1 VEVRPRLPFNK
12 RRPAIRVRG
21 QGQAAST
28 SVKAVPRQL
37 TNCFVSRLDMNFTEE
52 ELTSFLQSQGIL
64 DALCHKLSPKKKHGP
79 SQATSDHRAV
89 LISVSVVLSQT
100 PANTVIPR
108 IRGEPVCSAAFAG
121 THCAYARRDGQAELT
136 WVAGYTS
143 RWFTRLQTA
152 THPGT
157 NRVRRSATMLI
168 EINALPLSQIGQP
181 YSTGT

>member
-1 VEVRPRLPFNK
+1 MEVRPRLPFNK

-152 THPGT
+152 THPGFYPGT
-157 NRVRRSATMLI
+157 FWGGKFPPKPRNFPPKNFWPALI
-168 EINALPLSQIGQP
+168 S
-181 YSTGT
+181 